1 MEVLKVVGIVEIK
14 QGNKTLVK
22 SKNKIVDKGLKLLAS
37 FITRDESLAT
47 SEVPLYD
54 WTILTGRDK
63 TTTTGFLMTDLV
75 DKIDIQPNTKTATK
89 TRYNTGYDALYTG
102 NWAAGKITQEIG
114 EVALYLL
121 SFAEPLP
128 ERIMFSRLSVADG
141 DFTAFTPD
149 PTKPL
154 TINYTIRFM
163 F

>member
-1 MEVLKVVGIVEIK
+1 MEILKIIGIIEIR
-14 QGNKTLVK
+14 QGKKVIVR
-22 SKNKIVDKGLKLLAS
+22 SKNKIVDKGLKLLAA
-37 FITRDESLAT
+37 FITREESLGS
-47 SEVPLYD
+47 SEVPLFN

-75 DKIDIQPNTKTATK
+75 DKIDIQPDTKTYSA

-102 NWAAGKITQEIG
+102 NWVAGKITEEIG

-128 ERIMFSRLSVADG
+128 EKVMFSRLSVADG